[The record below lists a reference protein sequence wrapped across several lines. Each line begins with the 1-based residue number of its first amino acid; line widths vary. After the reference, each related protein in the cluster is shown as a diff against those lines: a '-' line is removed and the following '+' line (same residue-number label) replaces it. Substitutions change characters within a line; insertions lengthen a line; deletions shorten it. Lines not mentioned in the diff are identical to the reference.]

1 MSKDQ
6 AEMDQLMLN
15 LAEKYLLA
23 LDHVD
28 KGMVSAYHAP
38 IESRPKTLS
47 RICFI
52 LCASLKKKQKHEHV
66 FQQTIG
72 RLNKLTRVLCD
83 FDPLKII
90 EKYQKGDWEKMVEA
104 VQLEV
109 MFEKEPNPSEQSVI
123 PQFCKGVLSAAYFF
137 HQFHK
142 AQDFYEWVD
151 AFKQDEKARLDLP
164 TLLSQEV
171 HGLGFALATDFLKEI
186 GYNGFGKPDAKTK
199 AIFSELGLI
208 PTGEDTEQDAAT
220 FEAIARMAR
229 NTGRTAYEVDKIFW
243 LLGTGYFYKH
253 GITIAS
259 PKNGFIA
266 AALEVLGQEQE
277 SPGLGEIG

>member
-6 AEMDQLMLN
+6 AEIDQLVLT
-15 LAEKYLLA
+15 LAEKHLLT
-23 LDHVD
+23 LENVD
-28 KGMVSAYHAP
+28 QGMVSAYHTP
-38 IESRPKTLS
+38 IEPRPKTLS

-66 FQQTIG
+66 FQHTIG

-104 VQLEV
+104 VQEEV
-109 MFEKEPNPSEQSVI
+109 MFEKEPNPSERSVI

-151 AFKQDEKARLDLP
+151 SFKQDEAMRLDLP
-164 TLLSQEV
+164 NLLSQEV
-171 HGLGFALATDFLKEI
+171 HGLGFALASDFLKEI
-186 GYNGFGKPDAKTK
+186 GYFGFGKPDAQTK

-208 PTGEDTEQDAAT
+208 PSGEDVDEDAET

-229 NTGRTAYEVDKIFW
+229 NTGRTVYEVDKIFW
-243 LLGTGYFYKH
+243 LVGTGYFYKH
-253 GITIAS
+253 GKTLPS
-259 PKNGFIA
+259 PKNDFIKA
-266 AALEVLGQEQE
+266 AKAILEEPDEVTATAPNE
-277 SPGLGEIG
+277 

>member
-6 AEMDQLMLN
+6 AEIDQLVLN
-15 LAEKYLLA
+15 LAEKHLLT
-23 LDHVD
+23 LDNVD
-28 KGMVSAYHAP
+28 QAMVAAYKVP
-38 IESRPKTLS
+38 IESKPKTLS

-66 FQQTIG
+66 FQHTIG

-104 VQLEV
+104 VQEEV
-109 MFEKEPNPSEQSVI
+109 MFEKEPNPSESSVI

-142 AQDFYEWVD
+142 AQDFYDWVD
-151 AFKQDEKARLDLP
+151 TFKQDEAMRLDLP
-164 TLLSQEV
+164 NLLSQEV
-171 HGLGFALATDFLKEI
+171 HGLGFALASDFLKEI
-186 GYNGFGKPDAKTK
+186 GYFGFGKPDTQTK

-208 PTGEDTEQDAAT
+208 PNDEGTDKDAET

-229 NTGRTAYEVDKIFW
+229 NTGKTVYEVDKIFW

-253 GITIAS
+253 GLTMAS
-259 PKNGFIA
+259 PKKGFVEA
-266 AALEVLGQEQE
+266 AKEV
-277 SPGLGEIG
+277 I